1 MKEYDISVIIPVYNS
16 EIYLKRCIDSVL
28 DQTLN
33 GIEIVLVDDGSTD
46 ASPSICDEYARNHEN
61 VVVIHK
67 DNAGQGLARNDGL
80 QVIRGRYFAFL
91 DSDDYMDTHAY
102 EAIVDRLDSTGADVC
117 AFGYDKL
124 DSDGTSRYKVKIR
137 RTEYFGTDGIKK
149 FMLHFFG
156 DDAGDDDLRG
166 VSACMSAYK
175 TSIMQEHNI
184 QFPSERV
191 VLSEDTIFNLEYCK
205 YIGKAV
211 TLDNNYYHYCIH
223 EQSHTQRYDS
233 GRISKTDE
241 FCAMLKGY
249 AEYYDIAYETSNRIK
264 MVMWLSIME
273 SIKRAVLQKRE
284 IGFTESYKL
293 AKSIV
298 NDKTVRA
305 YITELDTAGFNAKQ
319 KTFYYMIRHKLYIC
333 IYIMAYIKNKG

>member
-16 EIYLKRCIDSVL
+16 ELYLKRCIESVL
-28 DQTLN
+28 DQTLDSV
-33 GIEIVLVDDGSTD
+33 EIVLVDDGSTD

-61 VVVIHK
+61 IVVIHK

-102 EAIVDRLDSTGADVC
+102 EAIVDRLDSAGADVC

-124 DSDGTSRYKVKIR
+124 DNDGTSRYKVKIR
-137 RTEYFGTDGIKK
+137 KAEYFGTDGIKK

-156 DDAGDDDLRG
+156 DDARDDDLRG

-175 TSIMQEHNI
+175 TSIMQEHKI

-211 TLDNNYYHYCIH
+211 TLDDNYYHYCIH

-249 AEYYDIAYETSNRIK
+249 AEYYDIAYETSNRIR

-284 IGFTESYKL
+284 IGFTGSYKL
-293 AKSIV
+293 VKSIV
-298 NDKTVRA
+298 NDKTVRD
-305 YITELDTAGFNAKQ
+305 YIMELHTEGFNSKQ
-319 KTFYYMIRHKLYIC
+319 KTFYYMIRHKLYLC
-333 IYIMAYIKNKG
+333 IYIMADIKNKG